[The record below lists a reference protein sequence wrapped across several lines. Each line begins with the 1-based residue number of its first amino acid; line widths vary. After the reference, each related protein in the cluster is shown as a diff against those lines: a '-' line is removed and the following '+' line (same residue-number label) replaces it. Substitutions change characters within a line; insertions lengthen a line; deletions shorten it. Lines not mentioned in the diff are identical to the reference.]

1 MACAALALITQ
12 DVPVWQ
18 IGFVASF
25 VSKLSDTVSSEI
37 GKVSAGPPFKKQIS
51 KISINEANDKNNL
64 PQ

>member
-1 MACAALALITQ
+1 MQGSVYGSGAAGMACAALALITQ

-37 GKVSAGPPFKKQIS
+37 GKVMKAPLLHRKS
-51 KISINEANDKNNL
+51 
-64 PQ
+64 